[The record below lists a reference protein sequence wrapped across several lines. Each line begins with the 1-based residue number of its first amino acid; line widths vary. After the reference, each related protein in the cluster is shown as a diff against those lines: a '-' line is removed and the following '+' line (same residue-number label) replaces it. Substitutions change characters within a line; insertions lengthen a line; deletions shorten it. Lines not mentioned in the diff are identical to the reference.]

1 MRAGLG
7 DQLDVRLPKAA
18 ELNPRL
24 ENMGHYPFSDDFT
37 LGCGGP
43 ELGTVL
49 GRDDMTP
56 LPAADRNHH
65 DQPSGWVD
73 SVEPE
78 KDASLVRGWAAG
90 DGDPVRCVVYADATG
105 KITGGGQYHLPR
117 PDVARTFTWLPD
129 DTGFAV
135 IAPTDPEGR
144 VVVILNSGRKLW
156 LPATTDAEDG
166 PK

>member
-1 MRAGLG
+1 
-7 DQLDVRLPKAA
+7 
-18 ELNPRL
+18 
-24 ENMGHYPFSDDFT
+24 
-37 LGCGGP
+37 
-43 ELGTVL
+43 
-49 GRDDMTP
+49 MTP

-73 SVEPE
+73 SVKPE

-117 PDVARTFTWLPD
+117 PDVARTFTWLPG

-156 LPATTDAEDG
+156 LPATTDAEDA